1 MANYNLLKSPAEDY
15 FRGQAKR
22 FGITLPNQRQS
33 VPNKRTQANVPSY
46 ISRQSGSRLES
57 DIMPHGDWYKPSQ
70 KSIQRQKNAIAEYD
84 WNKHIDSLY
93 KKQYQSNRQKID
105 AQDDSEG
112 LLSDSEKEKQTQ
124 LEEDKLFEDFKKTDI
139 YKNSV
144 GSDIGGINELG
155 KDSFQ
160 FTLWKIGQRIGLFS
174 NQSSDL
180 GIESTK
186 GKIALAQT
194 DQAKADAW
202 SKRERLKRDLKSKED
217 QWNYLKANPKAQVK

>member
-84 WNKHIDSLY
+84 WNKRIDGLY
-93 KKQYQSNRQKID
+93 KQQTFRVILSIN
-105 AQDDSEG
+105 
-112 LLSDSEKEKQTQ
+112 LLS
-124 LEEDKLFEDFKKTDI
+124 
-139 YKNSV
+139 V
-144 GSDIGGINELG
+144 
-155 KDSFQ
+155 
-160 FTLWKIGQRIGLFS
+160 
-174 NQSSDL
+174 
-180 GIESTK
+180 
-186 GKIALAQT
+186 
-194 DQAKADAW
+194 
-202 SKRERLKRDLKSKED
+202 
-217 QWNYLKANPKAQVK
+217 